1 MSSIKCSNCNYFVL
15 KISKRKK
22 VIKTIKEANQFLTFF
37 ARNIAVNDVLC
48 NNCRLKPYTFRQVS
62 CESET
67 ESVAGDMSVDDD
79 DDEIDDDELSYNRF
93 SDDIFVRQIKQKQAG
108 NNVEYVTLQI
118 LRTVATHKYCCV
130 CNGNKDLIVVP
141 LKARMQSYTKRKI
154 FIPKGN
160 RCCKKHIILDRFFQ
174 EDLNSIRVYSTTST
188 IETSDLQFMF
198 EKLAISSEA
207 GIIGKVADGSLSEEE
222 MYIFT
227 GLTWGNMRDL
237 EKMTTSLKNSKNRN
251 KMQAIFVFLFKL
263 RSGSSDALIS
273 STIGLKNKQLVSHY
287 CQEVENSFKRDILP
301 TRFGIKTLSRETLIQ
316 DHTTEVAKKL
326 YDCNDR
332 LFLICDGTYIRHQ
345 KSSNNEYQRKS
356 YSGQK
361 KVPLCKPFTV
371 CTTDGFIVDMLGP
384 YYANQNDAKI
394 MKLVME
400 DPHGL
405 RTLMRKKDIF
415 ILDRGFRDVEAFL
428 KKEKYEVLMPA
439 LKGKRNQLTAKESN
453 ESRFVTKL
461 RWAVEAVHGIL
472 KQKFKLIDRKVNNKL
487 LPKIGLYCRIVS
499 FLHNE
504 FGQRLASDKENVD
517 EIVGK
522 MKARKHTENTLAAD
536 VIEQAWDRRKVPFQ
550 NISPTDLED
559 FPEMT
564 DNDLKLFFTGTYQLK
579 QAAGYLGEM
588 INKDGSVKIQFVKER
603 NNILKVLVPSR
614 HINRKSY
621 RCFIEYA
628 PNTTGCSG
636 IMRYTC
642 ECANGL
648 RTIGSCSHVAAVLY
662 YLTFARYQS
671 KILRP
676 AAFLCSIFDKAQIAP
691 TVNTDSDD
699 D

>member
-1 MSSIKCSNCNYFVL
+1 
-15 KISKRKK
+15 
-22 VIKTIKEANQFLTFF
+22 
-37 ARNIAVNDVLC
+37 
-48 NNCRLKPYTFRQVS
+48 
-62 CESET
+62 
-67 ESVAGDMSVDDD
+67 MSVDDD
-79 DDEIDDDELSYNRF
+79 DNEIDDDELSYNGF
-93 SDDIFVRQIKQKQAG
+93 SDDIFVPQIKQKQA
-108 NNVEYVTLQI
+108 
-118 LRTVATHKYCCV
+118 
-130 CNGNKDLIVVP
+130 VVP
-141 LKARMQSYTKRKI
+141 LKTLMQSYTKGKI
-154 FIPKGN
+154 FISKDN

-188 IETSDLQFMF
+188 IEISDLQFMF
-198 EKLAISSEA
+198 KKLAISSEA
-207 GIIGKVADGSLSEEE
+207 GVIGKVADGSLSEEE

-237 EKMTTSLKNSKNRN
+237 QKKTTSLKNSKNRT

-326 YDCNDR
+326 YDCNYR

-371 CTTDGFIVDMLGP
+371 CTTDGFIIDMLGP
-384 YYANQNDAKI
+384 YYANQNDAEI
-394 MKLVME
+394 IKLVME

-405 RTLMRKKDIF
+405 RTLMREKDIF

-453 ESRFVTKL
+453 ESRSQSQQQAF
-461 RWAVEAVHGIL
+461 I
-472 KQKFKLIDRKVNNKL
+472 
-487 LPKIGLYCRIVS
+487 PKIGLYCRIVS

-504 FGQRLASDKENVD
+504 FGQRLDKENVD

-522 MKARKHTENTLAAD
+522 MKARKHTENTLAAE

-550 NISPTDLED
+550 NILPTDFED

-564 DNDLKLFFTGTYQLK
+564 YNDLKLFLTGTYQLK

-588 INKDGSVKIQFVKER
+588 INKDGSGNIQFVKER
-603 NNILKVLVPSR
+603 NNILKFS
-614 HINRKSY
+614 
-621 RCFIEYA
+621 F
-628 PNTTGCSG
+628 
-636 IMRYTC
+636 
-642 ECANGL
+642 
-648 RTIGSCSHVAAVLY
+648 
-662 YLTFARYQS
+662 
-671 KILRP
+671 RP
-676 AAFLCSIFDKAQIAP
+676 ATLIVKAIA
-691 TVNTDSDD
+691 VS
-699 D
+699 